1 MEHKIK
7 MLQVYERFCSA
18 EGNQHIASEY
28 AILKLQHVIRKFD
41 IKNVLEVGLGIGS
54 IAGTLIRVNEN
65 LNYTGTEIN
74 PFCLKSLSTNIGSN
88 YERLRI
94 HPDLRTVPANKNFDL
109 AIVDGND
116 VNLKSLKKMLSKR
129 GMIVL
134 EGDRLNQQKEL
145 QDLFPRHKIVHS
157 ISLRKNKSYSPFP
170 EEEWQGGL
178 KIIFI
183 NPSRSQNAWWLKEK
197 ILTML
202 KYQFPGR
209 HFGVEDLKVKKPKN

>member
-1 MEHKIK
+1 MEYKFK

-18 EGNQHIASEY
+18 EGNQYIASEY
-28 AILKLQHVIRKFD
+28 AILKLQQLIRKFD
-41 IKNVLEVGLGIGS
+41 IKNVLELGLGIGT
-54 IAGTLIRVNEN
+54 IAGILLEVNEK

-74 PFCLKSLSTNIGSN
+74 PFCLKSLPTNLGRN
-88 YERLRI
+88 YERLTI
-94 HPDLRTVPANKNFDL
+94 HPDLQTVPANKKFDL
-109 AIVDGND
+109 AIVDGNE

-134 EGDRLNQQKEL
+134 EGDRLRQQNEL

-157 ISLRKNKSYSPFP
+157 ISLRKNKGYSPFP

-183 NPSRSQNAWWLKEK
+183 NPSRIQNAWWLKEK

-209 HFGVEDLKVKKPKN
+209 YFGLSRGLITEKNT